1 MKRSTTP
8 SYIAQYRLLC
18 TPDDGKFIGHCLFL
32 GCKTYNIMVGE
43 ANKRLNS
50 YYRDKEVNAIR
61 MKQRK
66 KGYELSDA
74 EKDILKAKRKQYGL
88 SEYAFQVYL
97 KVHGKQISNF
107 LDANTVVTEQNHVDF
122 MHLTKEGH
130 RELAEALAV
139 LIPGLS

>member
-66 KGYELSDA
+66 RATSSATRKRTSSRLS
-74 EKDILKAKRKQYGL
+74 GN
-88 SEYAFQVYL
+88 ST
-97 KVHGKQISNF
+97 GSP
-107 LDANTVVTEQNHVDF
+107 NTPSRCT
-122 MHLTKEGH
+122 
-130 RELAEALAV
+130 
-139 LIPGLS
+139 